1 MAAPSVVL
9 PQGER
14 EREREKVS
22 ETQRGRQS
30 ANRSSATGE
39 HDENTWNFRE
49 GGKKNSK
56 TWIRPAGLSSFSFA
70 GKCPAKCGSFPGLNC
85 QLFSSTS

>member
-49 GGKKNSK
+49 GGKKTQKPGSVPLDCH
-56 TWIRPAGLSSFSFA
+56 RFLSQENVLPNVA
-70 GKCPAKCGSFPGLNC
+70 
-85 QLFSSTS
+85 LFLD